1 MPTVATAVVNFRIL
15 PGDSNASVT
24 EHVRR
29 VINNP
34 AVEVSVRDGIIGEP
48 SPVSDTG
55 SHAYKTL
62 EKTIRQVFPDTVVA
76 PGLVMGGT
84 DSKHFVNVSDNTYR
98 FVPFRI
104 NKQNVNA
111 VHGINERLS
120 VKDYLGIIA
129 FYAQLL
135 QNSAL

>member
-1 MPTVATAVVNFRIL
+1 M
-15 PGDSNASVT
+15 
-24 EHVRR
+24 
-29 VINNP
+29 VITP
-34 AVEVSVRDGIIGEP
+34 GIIGEP